1 LLGARPAQLPI
12 GGVLGAGFDASPTGR
27 LIGAQPG
34 FPGQSGFSLQDS
46 LGLSALN
53 NLQAALSPGSSPTWP
68 TGLAAEQPQT
78 DFGVL
83 GATVDPAQMTTPSG
97 LPGLSAPAIT
107 THVSTGH
114 GAGTGAQAA
123 QPFGPIGAAVDST
136 HIPGL
141 PIAASG
147 SPQASG
153 FQPSPLLTAA
163 NAAIASGG
171 QAVTPSPDT
180 SSMIIHPWSSGYVYS
195 PTGRFDVSISDGS
208 PPGNEIEP
216 SGVKNPQTGEPV
228 EATVPVIGETDF
240 SLTNTSAPYAPFLGS
255 QVLGNTGLFTTR
267 PTVGSR
273 LPSFGGDTTLFNP
286 SGAGW
291 YFISNRNP
299 LYQEGADIKVRPL
312 PDRAGMGR

>member
-1 LLGARPAQLPI
+1 
-12 GGVLGAGFDASPTGR
+12 
-27 LIGAQPG
+27 
-34 FPGQSGFSLQDS
+34 
-46 LGLSALN
+46 
-53 NLQAALSPGSSPTWP
+53 
-68 TGLAAEQPQT
+68 
-78 DFGVL
+78 
-83 GATVDPAQMTTPSG
+83 
-97 LPGLSAPAIT
+97 
-107 THVSTGH
+107 
-114 GAGTGAQAA
+114 
-123 QPFGPIGAAVDST
+123 
-136 HIPGL
+136 
-141 PIAASG
+141 
-147 SPQASG
+147 
-153 FQPSPLLTAA
+153 
-163 NAAIASGG
+163 
-171 QAVTPSPDT
+171 
-180 SSMIIHPWSSGYVYS
+180 MIIHPWSSGYVYS